1 MVEIIL
7 SSFVSSLI
15 AVLIPGII
23 LTSILW
29 KLDIYN
35 LKPFRLFIIHLIY
48 GIFCALILS
57 VLFRLIIDLNFLSK
71 LIQNEFDLF
80 LFWVFYGPLFEEIA
94 KGIFLI
100 YSSNWRENYSLTDG
114 IIYGALIGLGF
125 SLIENFFY
133 FYNFKGK
140 IFELIGVIFLRNTFT
155 IPMHI
160 ISTSVL
166 GLILFTVANKKLIKK
181 LFYYLLGIITATII
195 HAFWNVI
202 DYSSHNL
209 YYIIAYLAF
218 LIIVYTLTVFF
229 SFKHEQKILLNEL
242 LDESLNGE
250 LKFDYAFIIPYYKKR
265 NSLKILKNHIGNEI
279 IKTATKL
286 AFRKH
291 QLKKTDKENL
301 IMFYLNDVQFLR
313 NKLKFLE
320 LYLNE

>member
-1 MVEIIL
+1 M

-35 LKPFRLFIIHLIY
+35 LKPFRLFIVHLIY

-57 VLFRLIIDLNFLSK
+57 ILFSLIIELNFLSK
-71 LIQNEFDLF
+71 WIQNEFDLF
-80 LFWVFYGPLFEEIA
+80 LFLVFYGPLFEEIA

-100 YSSNWRENYSLTDG
+100 YSSNWRGNYSLTDG

-125 SLIENFFY
+125 SLVENFIY

-140 IFELIGVIFLRNTFT
+140 IFELIEAIFLRNTFT

-166 GLILFTVANKKLIKK
+166 GLILFTVVNKKLIKK
-181 LFYYLLGIITATII
+181 LFYFLLGIITATII
-195 HAFWNVI
+195 HAFWNLI
-202 DYSSHNL
+202 DYSSHDL
-209 YYIIAYLAF
+209 YFIIAYLTF
-218 LIIVYTLTVFF
+218 LIIVYTLIVFF
-229 SFKHEQKILLNEL
+229 SFKHEHKILLKEL

-265 NSLKILKNHIGNEI
+265 KSLKILKNHIVNEM

-286 AFRKH
+286 AFRKN
-291 QLKKTDKENL
+291 QLKKTSKENL
-301 IMFYLNDVQFLR
+301 IMFYLNDVNFLR
-313 NKLKFLE
+313 NKLKSL
-320 LYLNE
+320 

>member
-1 MVEIIL
+1 M
-7 SSFVSSLI
+7 SSFVSSLV

-35 LKPFRLFIIHLIY
+35 LKPFRLFIVHLIY

-57 VLFRLIIDLNFLSK
+57 VLFSLIIELNFFSK

-80 LFWVFYGPLFEEIA
+80 LFLVFYGPLFEEIA

-125 SLIENFFY
+125 SLVENFIY

-140 IFELIGVIFLRNTFT
+140 IFELIEAIFLRNTFT

-166 GLILFTVANKKLIKK
+166 GLILFTVVNKKLIKK
-181 LFYYLLGIITATII
+181 LFYFLLGIITATII
-195 HAFWNVI
+195 HAFWNLI
-202 DYSSHNL
+202 DYSSHDL
-209 YYIIAYLAF
+209 YFIVAYLTF
-218 LIIVYTLTVFF
+218 LIIVYTLIVFF
-229 SFKHEQKILLNEL
+229 LFKHKRKIILNEL
-242 LDESLNGE
+242 LDESLNG
-250 LKFDYAFIIPYYKKR
+250 
-265 NSLKILKNHIGNEI
+265 
-279 IKTATKL
+279 
-286 AFRKH
+286 
-291 QLKKTDKENL
+291 
-301 IMFYLNDVQFLR
+301 
-313 NKLKFLE
+313 
-320 LYLNE
+320 

>member
-1 MVEIIL
+1 M

-35 LKPFRLFIIHLIY
+35 RKPFRLFIVHLLY

-57 VLFRLIIDLNFLSK
+57 VFFRLSIDLNFVSK

-80 LFWVFYGPLFEEIA
+80 LFGIFYGPLSEEIA

-100 YSSNWRENYSLTDG
+100 YSSNRRENYNLTDG
-114 IIYGALIGLGF
+114 IIYGSLIGLGF
-125 SLIENFFY
+125 SLVENFIY
-133 FYNFKGK
+133 FYNFEGEV
-140 IFELIGVIFLRNTFT
+140 FELIVAIFLRNTFT

-166 GLILFTVANKKLIKK
+166 GLTLFSAANKKLIKK
-181 LFYYLLGIITATII
+181 LFYFLLGITFAIII
-195 HAFWNVI
+195 HAFWNLI
-202 DYSSHNL
+202 DYSSLDL
-209 YYIIAYLAF
+209 YYIIAYLVF
-218 LIIVYTLTVFF
+218 LIIVYTLIVFF
-229 SFKHEQKILLNEL
+229 SLKHEHKILLNEL
-242 LDESLNGE
+242 LEESLNVE
-250 LKFDYAFIIPYYKKR
+250 LKFDYASIIPYYKKR
-265 NSLKILKNHIGNEI
+265 KSLKILKNHIGSEI

-291 QLKKTDKENL
+291 QLKKISKENL

-313 NKLKFLE
+313 NKLKSLE